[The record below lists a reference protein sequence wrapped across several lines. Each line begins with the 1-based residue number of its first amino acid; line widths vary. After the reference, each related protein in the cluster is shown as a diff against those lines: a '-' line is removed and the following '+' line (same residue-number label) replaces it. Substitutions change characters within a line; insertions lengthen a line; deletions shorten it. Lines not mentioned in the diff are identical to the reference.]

1 MARGTGYALRRM
13 IGSVAKRQFTAV
25 VEQML
30 EDGERDAQ

>member
-1 MARGTGYALRRM
+1 M